1 MDKALDIAL
10 GHCAR
15 EPGHRGTVGGALVA
29 GEAAQGGL
37 PQPSSSPHSLFSLHT
52 LLLTLW

>member
-52 LLLTLW
+52 LLLTLY